1 MTLNPL
7 KLTIT
12 LVATT
17 VLTLLLIAL
26 LAYTYARY
34 GGPRNLLRQRRLRRE
49 ARRKAADI
57 EADLKRL
64 EERQVKAQEQIALE
78 ALEGLYQANNLVGS
92 GPMVRIRNEEERGKD
107 SFELAGGVH
116 GGRWGLA
123 IDPVACTWGD
133 GKAMA
138 GVYGK

>member
-1 MTLNPL
+1 MALDPL

-17 VLTLLLIAL
+17 VPILVLIAL

-34 GGPRNLLRQRRLRRE
+34 GDPRNLLRQRRLQRE

-64 EERQVKAQEQIALE
+64 EERQVKAQQQIVLE
-78 ALEGLYQANNLVGS
+78 TLEGLYQANNLVGS
-92 GPMVRIRNEEERGKD
+92 GTAPVGPVVQGRDSYDLAVDPM
-107 SFELAGGVH
+107 SY
-116 GGRWGLA
+116 
-123 IDPVACTWGD
+123 TWGNR
-133 GKAMA
+133 KAME
-138 GVYGK
+138 GVVEGCE